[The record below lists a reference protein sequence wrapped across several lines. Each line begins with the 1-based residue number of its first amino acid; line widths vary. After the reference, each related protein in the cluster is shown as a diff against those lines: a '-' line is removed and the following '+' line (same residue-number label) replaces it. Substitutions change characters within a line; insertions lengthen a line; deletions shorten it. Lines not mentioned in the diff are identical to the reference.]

1 MTASFPPAPRDS
13 MGESE
18 QVGSIIYRTTIGH
31 GLPALVLSWTA
42 VTVGLALLVTAAL
55 ITFVRG
61 WVRGTELAVAAAVA
75 GILTIPISYKIGKLL
90 RDLERSRTA
99 LRHLAQVDALT
110 GLANRGYFFRRAEQL
125 LHPSA
130 TPAWP
135 LSALMIDVD
144 RFKSINDEAGH
155 AVGDQVLAEVARVL
169 ERNLRAGDFVA
180 RYGGEEF
187 AAMLPT
193 TDRVTAI
200 AIAERMRLAVAEDG
214 LLQQL
219 AQRTVTISIGVAE
232 TSDEVPV
239 DAVMLAA
246 DRALYTAKAEG
257 RNRSAFLDVS
267 SSLSATARARALKA
281 TDSSREP

>member
-1 MTASFPPAPRDS
+1 
-13 MGESE
+13 MGDTE
-18 QVGSIIYRTTIGH
+18 QMGSIIYRATIRY
-31 GLPALVLSWTA
+31 GLTALVLSWTA
-42 VTVGLALLVTAAL
+42 VTTLLALLVTAAL

-61 WVRGTELAVAAAVA
+61 SVRATELALTAAVA
-75 GILTIPISYKIGKLL
+75 GILTIPISYKIGKLV

-125 LHPSA
+125 LHPDA
-130 TPAWP
+130 TPVWP

-144 RFKSINDEAGH
+144 RFKAINDDGGH
-155 AVGDQVLAEVARVL
+155 AVGDQVLSQVARLL
-169 ERNLRAGDFVA
+169 EHNLRGGDFVA

-187 AAMLPT
+187 VALLPT
-193 TDRVTAI
+193 TDKSTAM
-200 AIAERMRLAVAEDG
+200 AIAERMRLAIAEDPV
-214 LLQQL
+214 LRQL
-219 AQRTVTISIGVAE
+219 AQRTVTISIGVSE

-246 DRALYTAKAEG
+246 DRALYTAKADG
-257 RNRSAFLDVS
+257 RNRTAFLDVA

-281 TDSSREP
+281 ASSRQA